1 MKQDVALQEVHL
13 ERTYHIVF
21 STYKRYP
28 ILLNEGYNQF
38 VSNSIK
44 EIAEQKGLI
53 IKTFNVLTDHVHL
66 LIEKQPG
73 QMLPVII
80 QNIKGITT
88 YRFFKEF
95 SEIKLDI
102 GNSCLWNR
110 GYNETLIKSM
120 KQYQNTV
127 HYIKNNYDKYK

>member
-28 ILLNEGYNQF
+28 ILLNEDYKHF
-38 VSNSIK
+38 VSDSINK
-44 EIAEQKGLI
+44 IAEQKGLM

-66 LIEKQPG
+66 LIEKQIG

-88 YRFFKEF
+88 YRFFQEF
-95 SEIKLDI
+95 SEMKLDI
-102 GNSCLWNR
+102 GTSRLWNR
-110 GYNETLIKSM
+110 GYNETLITSAQ
-120 KQYQNTV
+120 QYNNTV